1 VTIDFKSNKAITL
14 VELII
19 AIGLITLIITLGYM
33 FYFTGVRA
41 FDRNVD
47 RADIQQNVRHS
58 MSFISKRLLN
68 ANDDAVSVTT
78 RPNASD
84 DLIIGQELYRLAGI
98 TLEVNHERTNS
109 ASPFNPLAEG
119 IAAFEVTRTGR
130 VITVAITGGTAQ
142 ESNEFTLSTQV
153 LMRR

>member
-58 MSFISKRLLN
+58 MSFITKRLLN
-68 ANDDAVSVTT
+68 ADNESVTVPST
-78 RPNASD
+78 NE
-84 DLIIGQELYRLAGI
+84 LIIGDHRFRLDKTRM
-98 TLEVNHERTNS
+98 TLQVNQNHPISTT
-109 ASPFNPLAEG
+109 FNPLAEG

-130 VITVAITGGTAQ
+130 VITVAITGGAAQ
-142 ESNEFTLSTQV
+142 ESDLFTLSTQV

>member
-1 VTIDFKSNKAITL
+1 VSSIFKSDKGVTL
-14 VELII
+14 VEIII
-19 AIGLITLIITLGYM
+19 AIGLIALIITLGYM
-33 FYFTGVRA
+33 FYFTGVKA

-68 ANDDAVSVTT
+68 ANDAAVSVTT
-78 RPNASD
+78 RPNAPD
-84 DLIIGQELYRLAGI
+84 DLIIGQELYRLTGT
-98 TLEVNHERTNS
+98 TLEVNHDRANH

-119 IAAFEVTRTGR
+119 VTSFEVTRTGR
-130 VITVAITGGTAQ
+130 MITVAITGGIAQ
-142 ESNEFTLSTQV
+142 ESNKFTLSTQV

>member
-1 VTIDFKSNKAITL
+1 MTIDFKSNKAITL

>member
-41 FDRNVD
+41 FDRNID

-68 ANDDAVSVTT
+68 ARDAAVSVST
-78 RPNASD
+78 RLNASD
-84 DLIIGQELYRLAGI
+84 DLIIGQERFRLTGT
-98 TLEVNHERTNS
+98 TLVVNHEHTNS
-109 ASPFNPLAEG
+109 ASPFNPLAEN
-119 IAAFEVTRTGR
+119 ITAFEVTKTGSM
-130 VITVAITGGTAQ
+130 ITVTISGGAAQ
-142 ESNEFTLSTQV
+142 ESDLFTLSTQV